1 MSIKQAS
8 DELSRMMK
16 LYRSF
21 EEAQTIIDALSSS
34 EQKAKELASTIE
46 ASEKTIASLTAQ
58 KVHLEASIDKAE
70 KQAALEAAQEL
81 AKVEEA
87 KAEATSLANSIVASA
102 KEEAQEIVK
111 AAKEKTK
118 AEGEK
123 LAAMEKKVAV
133 ASQELADKED
143 ALAQVQNSI
152 NKLLGK

>member
-34 EQKAKELASTIE
+34 EQKAKELASIIE
-46 ASEKTIASLTAQ
+46 ASEKSIASLTAQ

-87 KAEATSLANSIVASA
+87 KAEALTLASNLISFA
-102 KEEAQEIVK
+102 KEEAQELVK
-111 AAKEKTK
+111 VAKEKTK
-118 AEGEK
+118 AESEK
-123 LAAMEKKVAV
+123 LAAMEKKVAG
-133 ASQELADKED
+133 ASQELVEKED